1 MSSIFRITMIV
12 MIAIC
17 VPIGLVLVGGT
28 AVLSPQGFVV
38 GIPCA
43 VLYAVVI
50 ISLLRRTSLWP
61 SARTAPG
68 LQRSQVLRWVVSAI
82 SWGAFASFG
91 LTMLSGGP
99 IMALTSKL
107 GWDKVEASLGGA
119 YPEEI
124 SKALGVV
131 IIIFSFRFLNRPWH
145 GFITGA
151 LVGLGFEITE
161 NLLYGTIGAVYHPA
175 SDLWGAL
182 HMWGLRTLLGVGLH
196 VVLSAIAGWGVGY
209 ALLGGPQVAR
219 LSTPR
224 RIFIAL
230 GWLLASFAGHFW
242 WNLQWGNTVAMGVSI
257 ALAGCYIYGLF
268 IVLLVRLSKQA
279 KRDTGYVLCD
289 KPLLSP
295 PPRTSVS
302 S

>member
-1 MSSIFRITMIV
+1 MSTIYRISMIV
-12 MIAIC
+12 MIVIC
-17 VPIGLVLVGGT
+17 IPIGLGLVGGT
-28 AVLSPQGFVV
+28 AVLSPQGFGV

-43 VLYAVVI
+43 LLYAVVI
-50 ISLLRRTSLWP
+50 ISLLRRTPLWP
-61 SARTAPG
+61 STRTAPG
-68 LQRSQVLRWVVSAI
+68 LRRSHVLWWAVAAM

-107 GWDKVEASLGGA
+107 GWDIVEASLGGA

-124 SKALGVV
+124 SKVLGVV
-131 IIIFSFRFLNRPWH
+131 LIIFAFRFLNRPWH

-161 NLLYGTIGAVYHPA
+161 NLLYGTVGAVYDPA
-175 SDLWGAL
+175 SDFWGAL
-182 HMWGLRTLLGVGLH
+182 QMWGLRTLFGVGLH

-224 RIFIAL
+224 RILIAL
-230 GWLLASFAGHFW
+230 GWLLASFVGHFW
-242 WNLQWGNTVAMGVSI
+242 WNLQWGNMVAMGVSI
-257 ALAGCYIYGLF
+257 ALAACYIYGLF
-268 IVLLVRLSKQA
+268 IVLLVRLWKQA

-289 KPLLSP
+289 KPLLAP
-295 PPRTSVS
+295 PPTPSLS
-302 S
+302 L

>member
-17 VPIGLVLVGGT
+17 APIGLVLIGGT

-50 ISLLRRTSLWP
+50 ISLLRRTPLWP

-68 LQRSQVLRWVVSAI
+68 LRRSQVLWWVLSAM
-82 SWGAFASFG
+82 SWGAFASFE

-107 GWDKVEASLGGA
+107 GWDMVEASLGGA

-124 SKALGVV
+124 SKVLGVV
-131 IIIFSFRFLNRPWH
+131 LIIFSFRFLNRPWH

-151 LVGLGFEITE
+151 LVGLGFEIAE
-161 NLLYGTIGAVYHPA
+161 NLLYGTVGAVYHPA

-209 ALLGGPQVAR
+209 ALFGGSKVAR
-219 LSTPR
+219 LSTSR
-224 RIFIAL
+224 RILIAL
-230 GWLLASFAGHFW
+230 GWLLASFVGHFW

-257 ALAGCYIYGLF
+257 VLAGCYIYGLF
-268 IVLLVRLSKQA
+268 IVLLVRLWKQA

-289 KPLLSP
+289 QPLLAP
-295 PPRTSVS
+295 PSTTSVPS
-302 S
+302 